1 MKSFR
6 YLKVRAQLFRNF
18 RKWVGNKVGVGEI
31 FRFLKKVG
39 ENGKGGPLGEMEEFE
54 DF

>member
-1 MKSFR
+1 MIIR
-6 YLKVRAQLFRNF
+6 YLNVGAQLFWNF

-31 FRFLKKVG
+31 FRFLKKMG
-39 ENGKGGPLGEMEEFE
+39 ENGKGGPLGEMEEFG